1 MTIQALWMPAGLPG
15 LVARGLV
22 GAVLAALCS
31 MPSQGADA
39 ARGPS
44 AARGE
49 QLARLICSACHVVAP
64 DQQFPPLLREPAP
77 PFEQI
82 AKRPDTTEKTLRHF
96 ISTTHWDEKT
106 LPMTMPNPELTEEQ
120 TIAVAR
126 YIISL
131 RQR

>member
-1 MTIQALWMPAGLPG
+1 MPTGLPG

-31 MPSQGADA
+31 LPSQGADA

-82 AKRPDTTEKTLRHF
+82 AEPPRHDRKVLAAF
-96 ISTTHWDEKT
+96 HQHDA
-106 LPMTMPNPELTEEQ
+106 LG
-120 TIAVAR
+120 
-126 YIISL
+126 
-131 RQR
+131 